1 MGDTSKRNIDINGD
15 NDDTVD
21 NSGDTTGNRNSSGDS
36 NGDNISTEE
45 IDVKAF
51 ADLISEKDK
60 ELSEQREE
68 ITKLKKSN
76 AELLVRI
83 NAGTR
88 EEAKDLGQIILDF
101 CDTRKI
107 K

>member
-1 MGDTSKRNIDINGD
+1 MGDTTKNNTDINGTND
-15 NDDTVD
+15 NTSN
-21 NSGDTTGNRNSSGDS
+21 NSGDTAGNRNSSGDS

-45 IDVKAF
+45 IDIQAF
-51 ADLISEKDK
+51 ADIISEKDK
-60 ELSEQREE
+60 QLSNLQEE

-76 AELLVRI
+76 AEMLVRI

-88 EEAKDLGQIILDF
+88 DEPKDLGLTIMEF